1 MPESVIRDFGLAE
14 DGLLKIQWVKN
25 HMPILNEI
33 RRNFEASQPFKGKKV
48 AICLHLEAKTAY
60 LATVIQAGGG
70 EVAICGSNPLST
82 QDDVC
87 AGLASLGVTV
97 YAWHGCTPEE
107 YTSFLHKVLDTRP
120 HLIIDDGGDLVHLLH
135 TERRELL
142 PDIIGG
148 AEETTTGILRLKAM
162 EKEGV
167 LAFPMVAVNDGYCK
181 HLFDNRYGTGQSTW
195 DGIMRTTN
203 LTVCG
208 KTVVVAGYGWCGKG
222 IAARAKGLGA
232 RVIVTEVNPIHANEA
247 LMDGF
252 EVMPMVEAAKC
263 GDIFVTATGC
273 IDVIRGEHFA
283 VMKDGAILANAGHF
297 DVEINKKDLQA
308 MARSHRVARRNIE
321 EFVLADGRR
330 IYLLAEGRLVNIAAA
345 DGHPAEIM
353 DLTFALQALSL
364 DYLLKTRG
372 QLPPKVIP
380 VPWEVDRQVAS
391 LRLKSLGVEI
401 DTLTPEQEKYLASW
415 RHD

>member
-1 MPESVIRDFGLAE
+1 MSESVIRDVGLAE

-60 LATVIQAGGG
+60 LATVIKAGGA
-70 EVAICGSNPLST
+70 EVAVCGSNPLST

-87 AGLASLGVTV
+87 AGLVSLGVKV
-97 YAWHGCTPEE
+97 FARHGCTPEE

-135 TERRELL
+135 TERKELL

-252 EVMPMVEAAKC
+252 EVMPMAEAAKR

-308 MARSHRVARRNIE
+308 MARSRRVARRNIE
-321 EFVLADGRR
+321 EFAMADGRR
-330 IYLLAEGRLVNIAAA
+330 LYLLAEGRLVNIAAA

-353 DLTFALQALSL
+353 DLSFALQTLCL

-380 VPWEVDRQVAS
+380 VPREVDRQVAS